1 MSASA
6 GQPSVDR
13 PLRRLADLPGPPGVP
28 LLGNARQIKPSRFHA
43 ILEDWARQYGR
54 LYRFRMLGESVM
66 VINDHKLLGELMRD
80 RPDGLARSRTLR
92 LTADEL
98 GANGVFSAE
107 GERWRNQRKLVMR
120 ALTPEA
126 VKHFFPTMEL
136 MTGRLLQRWHDALD
150 AGRQP
155 MVARDLKAWAMD
167 IVMALSFGADSNVLQ
182 SDDDPLQRDVE
193 LMFTMIGRRMV
204 LPVRYWNWLKLPIDR
219 EADRMV
225 ARITERVQGFIA
237 NSRARMT
244 ANPVLRTRPSNMLEA
259 MVAARDEPGS
269 GFTDEDVIGNAITLV
284 FAGEDTAATTLG
296 WLLYFLSTHP
306 EAAAAARTEADAA
319 IGPQPLADRFE
330 SLAGLNYIEAAAMEA
345 MRIKPVAPLAG
356 FEVLRDRVIDDIAV
370 PAGSRVFGLM
380 RSAGLDD
387 AHFPDAQRFD
397 PQRWLQSQDANRQPR
412 PDGLESQ
419 DRKIF
424 PFGAGPRLCP
434 GRYLALCEIRMATS
448 MIVKNFDLS
457 FADDPSSVEEVFA
470 LTMNPSHLPLR
481 LARRTAV

>member
-1 MSASA
+1 MSTVSPAS
-6 GQPSVDR
+6 
-13 PLRRLADLPGPPGVP
+13 LRRIEDLPGPPGLP
-28 LLGNARQIKPSRFHA
+28 LLGNARQVKPTRFHA

-54 LYRFRMLGESVM
+54 FYRFRMLSESVM
-66 VINDHKLLGELMRD
+66 VINDHAVLAELLRD
-80 RPDGLARSRTLR
+80 RPEGLARSRTLR

-120 ALTPEA
+120 ALTPDA
-126 VKHFFPTMEL
+126 VRHFFPTMER
-136 MTGRLLQRWHDALD
+136 MTGRLLERWQSAL
-150 AGRQP
+150 AEGRQP

-167 IVMALSFGADSNVLQ
+167 IVMSLSFGADSNVLQ

-193 LMFTMIGRRMV
+193 LMFSMIGRRMV

-225 ARITERVQGFIA
+225 ARITERVQDFIA
-237 NSRARMT
+237 QARARLQ
-244 ANPVLRTRPSNMLEA
+244 ADPGLRARPSNMLEA
-259 MVAARDEPGS
+259 MVVARDEPGS

-284 FAGEDTAATTLG
+284 FAGEDTAATTLA
-296 WLLYFLSTHP
+296 WLLYFLATHP
-306 EAAAAARTEADAA
+306 EAAAQARVEADTVL
-319 IGPQPLADRFE
+319 GSSPLAERFDT
-330 SLAGLNYIEAAAMEA
+330 LAGLDYIEAAAMEA

-356 FEVLRDRVIDDIAV
+356 FEVLRDRVIGDVHV

-387 AHFPDAQRFD
+387 AHFPDAHRFD
-397 PQRWLQSQDANRQPR
+397 PQRWLPAAGGQR
-412 PDGLESQ
+412 PEGLESQ
-419 DRKIF
+419 GRKIF

-448 MIVKNFDLS
+448 MIVKNFELS
-457 FADDPSSVEEVFA
+457 FADDPASVEEIFA
-470 LTMNPSHLPLR
+470 LTMNPSRLPVR
-481 LARRTAV
+481 LASRRPA

>member
-1 MSASA
+1 MSTQAA
-6 GQPSVDR
+6 ER
-13 PLRRLADLPGPPGVP
+13 TLRRITDLPGPPGLP

-66 VINDHKLLGELMRD
+66 VINDHRILGELLRD
-80 RPDGLARSRTLR
+80 RPEGLARSRTIR

-107 GERWRNQRKLVMR
+107 GDRWRNQRKLVMR

-126 VKHFFPTMEL
+126 VKHFFPTMER
-136 MTGRLLQRWHDALD
+136 MTGRLLQRWNDALD

-167 IVMALSFGADSNVLQ
+167 IVMSLSFGADSNVLQ

-225 ARITERVQGFIA
+225 GRITDRVQGFIA
-237 NSRARMT
+237 DSRARIA
-244 ANPVLRTRPSNMLEA
+244 ANPALRTRPSNMLEA
-259 MVAARDEPGS
+259 MVAARDELGS

-306 EAAAAARTEADAA
+306 AATSAARAEADTVLGSA
-319 IGPQPLADRFE
+319 PLAERFE
-330 SLAGLNYIEAAAMEA
+330 SLAGLDYIEAAAMEA

-356 FEVLRDRVIDDIAV
+356 FEVLHDRVIEDVAV
-370 PAGSRVFGLM
+370 PAGSRVFCLM

-397 PQRWLQSQDANRQPR
+397 PQRWLRTQDTEQPEPTKR
-412 PDGLESQ
+412 PEGLESQ
-419 DRKIF
+419 SRKIF

-448 MIVKNFDLS
+448 MIVKNFELS
-457 FADDPSSVEEVFA
+457 FDDDPSSIEEVFA
-470 LTMNPSHLPLR
+470 LTMNPSSLPVR
-481 LARRTAV
+481 LTRWAQQ

>member
-1 MSASA
+1 MAA
-6 GQPSVDR
+6 TPQPA
-13 PLRRLADLPGPPGVP
+13 LRRVDDLPCPPGLP
-28 LLGNARQIKPSRFHA
+28 LLGNARQITPSKFHA
-43 ILEDWARQYGR
+43 TLENWAKQYGP

-66 VINDHKLLGELMRD
+66 VINDHRLLAELLRD
-80 RPDGLARSRTLR
+80 RPEGLARSRTLR

-126 VKHFFPTMEL
+126 VRHFFPTMER
-136 MTGRLLQRWHDALD
+136 MTGRLLQRWQEALD

-155 MVARDLKAWAMD
+155 AVARDLKAWAMD

-225 ARITERVQGFIA
+225 GRITERVQGFIA
-237 NSRARMT
+237 QSRARLA
-244 ANPVLRTRPSNMLEA
+244 ANPALRVRPSNMLEA
-259 MVAARDEPGS
+259 MVVARDEPGS

-306 EAAAAARTEADAA
+306 DATAAARAEADTVLGNATMA
-319 IGPQPLADRFE
+319 ERFD
-330 SLAGLNYIEAAAMEA
+330 LLGGLNYIEAAAMEA

-356 FEVLRDRVIDDIAV
+356 FEVLRDRVIGDVSVSKGA
-370 PAGSRVFGLM
+370 RVFGLM

-397 PQRWLQSQDANRQPR
+397 PQRWLASTHHAEPLQR
-412 PDGLESQ
+412 PEGLESQ
-419 DRKIF
+419 GRKIF

-448 MIVKNFDLS
+448 MIVKNFELS
-457 FADDPSSVEEVFA
+457 FEDDPSSVEEIFA
-470 LTMNPSHLPLR
+470 LTMNPSHLPVR
-481 LARRTAV
+481 LARRAGT

>member
-1 MSASA
+1 
-6 GQPSVDR
+6 
-13 PLRRLADLPGPPGVP
+13 
-28 LLGNARQIKPSRFHA
+28 
-43 ILEDWARQYGR
+43 
-54 LYRFRMLGESVM
+54 
-66 VINDHKLLGELMRD
+66 
-80 RPDGLARSRTLR
+80 
-92 LTADEL
+92 
-98 GANGVFSAE
+98 
-107 GERWRNQRKLVMR
+107 
-120 ALTPEA
+120 
-126 VKHFFPTMEL
+126 
-136 MTGRLLQRWHDALD
+136 MTGRLLQRWQEALD

-155 MVARDLKAWAMD
+155 AVARDLKAWAMD

-237 NSRARMT
+237 QSRARLA
-244 ANPVLRTRPSNMLEA
+244 ANPALRVRPSNMLEA
-259 MVAARDEPGS
+259 MVVARDEPGS

-306 EAAAAARTEADAA
+306 DTTAAARAETDAVLGNA
-319 IGPQPLADRFE
+319 AMAERFD
-330 SLAGLNYIEAAAMEA
+330 LLGGLNYIEAAAMEA

-356 FEVLRDRVIDDIAV
+356 FEVLRDRVIADVSV

-397 PQRWLQSQDANRQPR
+397 PQRWLASNHADPLQR
-412 PDGLESQ
+412 PEGLESQ
-419 DRKIF
+419 GRKIF

-448 MIVKNFDLS
+448 MIVKNFELS
-457 FADDPSSVEEVFA
+457 FEDDPSSVEEIFA
-470 LTMNPSHLPLR
+470 LTMNPSHLPVR
-481 LARRTAV
+481 LARRTSA